1 MVQKDYDFSIP
12 QRQPSVAIG
21 IILIKFIRM
30 TVRAMWPLLLSLVI
44 GRKAGST
51 FDTVIL
57 YLVIGFAAFNLIGS
71 ILTYFRFYYYLKD
84 NAIVLD
90 KGVLKK
96 TRTNIPFERIQTI
109 NFSQNLLHRL
119 FNVVSVEI
127 DTAGASKS
135 EISIDALSKDEA
147 DALREYIMAEKEQ
160 LISESGS
167 EEEKEISADK
177 SPSELLLHLTPAD
190 LLKVGISQ
198 NHLRSMGI
206 IFAFVFTTINE
217 ITNNIGD
224 FMSDQ
229 FSQFESYAMNNSLF
243 AFVVSA
249 ILVTVISFLFSLG
262 NSILKYYDLKL
273 WISKKGLKLVRGLL
287 NREEVTINKNKV
299 QMVSWSTNPIRKVFK
314 MYTLQIA
321 QASSSEVN
329 AQKSKINVPG
339 SYKKQISKVINMVFP
354 SEYLGSGD
362 KHFISP
368 VIKFRIV
375 LFYGILPSVLGLTT
389 WFLFDEVAF
398 FSLLALPLSFILGRF
413 YYKKRSYEINEELIR
428 SNGGIVGTENVLT
441 QIHKIQAVKV
451 KQSWYQRRKQ
461 LATLKLY
468 TAAGEMVIPYI
479 SLSEALQLE
488 SFVLYRV
495 QTDKREWM

>member
-1 MVQKDYDFSIP
+1 MEQNNYDFSIP

-21 IILIKFIRM
+21 IILIKFFRM
-30 TVRAMWPLLLSLVI
+30 TIRAMWPILLSVVI
-44 GRKAGST
+44 GRRAGST
-51 FDTVIL
+51 FDDIIL
-57 YLVIGFAAFNLIGS
+57 YLVIGFAAYNLIGS
-71 ILTYFRFYYYLKD
+71 VLTYFRFYYYISG

-127 DTAGASKS
+127 DSAGANKS

-147 DALREYIMAEKEQ
+147 IALREYIMTEKEQ
-160 LISESGS
+160 LISESGT
-167 EEEKEISADK
+167 EEEKEMSADK

-206 IFAFVFTTINE
+206 IFAFVFTTMNE
-217 ITNNIGD
+217 LKISIDD
-224 FMSDQ
+224 FVSDQ
-229 FSQFESYAMNNSLF
+229 FTQFESYAEHNTLF

-249 ILVTVISFLFSLG
+249 VLVTVISFLFSLG
-262 NSILKYYDLKL
+262 NSVLKYYDLKL
-273 WISKKGLKLVRGLL
+273 WMSKNALKLVRGLL

-299 QMVSWSTNPIRKVFK
+299 QMVSWSTNPIRKLFK

-339 SYKKQISKVINMVFP
+339 SYKEQVSKVINMVFP
-354 SEYLGSGD
+354 SEYLGTEA
-362 KHFISP
+362 KHAISP
-368 VIKFRIV
+368 IIKFRII
-375 LFYGILPSVLGLTT
+375 LFYGILPSLIGLST
-389 WFLFDEVAF
+389 WFLIEEAAF
-398 FSLLALPLSFILGRF
+398 YFLLALPLSFILGLS
-413 YYKKRSYEINEELIR
+413 YHKKRNYEINEELIR
-428 SNGGIVGTENVLT
+428 SNSGIVDTESVLT

-461 LATLKLY
+461 LATIKLY
-468 TAAGEMVIPYI
+468 TAAGEMSIPYI
-479 SLSEALQLE
+479 TLSEALQLE
-488 SFVLYRV
+488 SFVLYRI